1 MSMTPADFAS
11 DFIFQWEDGQSRDP
25 NRTHSLNPND
35 NGNWTGGRQG
45 VGQLVGSNH
54 GVTPAV
60 LMASRGAPVTEAD
73 MHALTLTEATG
84 IALAKFY
91 RGPHLD
97 LLDWNQVT
105 ASLFD
110 MAWGAGPVQ
119 AIKLMQRIVAVAD
132 DGQLG
137 PYTANAFHE
146 YLAHHG
152 LEASANA
159 YGTAR
164 NAFYDQIIM
173 ARPQNAQFRNGW
185 RNRTA
190 YYLPGSA
197 WWKRFAGQMAA

>member
-1 MSMTPADFAS
+1 MTPADFAA
-11 DFIFQWEDGQSRDP
+11 DFIFHWEDGQSNDP
-25 NRTHSLNPND
+25 NRTHSMHPAD
-35 NGNWTGGRQG
+35 AGNWSSGRAG
-45 VGQLVGSNH
+45 VGDLIGSNH

-60 LMASRGAPVTEAD
+60 LAAFRGVPAVTKDE
-73 MHALTLTEATG
+73 MHALTRSEATA

-119 AIKLMQRIVAVAD
+119 AIKLMQRMIVAGD
-132 DGQLG
+132 DGQCG
-137 PYTANAFHE
+137 PYTAKAYHE
-146 YLAHHG
+146 FLDHHG
-152 LEASANA
+152 IEAAANA
-159 YGTAR
+159 YGQAR
-164 NAFYDQIIM
+164 NAFYDKIIA

-197 WWKRFAGQMAA
+197 WWAQFAGKAAA

>member
-1 MSMTPADFAS
+1 MMTPADFAS

-25 NRTHSLNPND
+25 SRTHSMTPAD
-35 NGNWTGGRQG
+35 NGNWTGGRQN
-45 VGQLVGSNH
+45 VGELVGSNH

-60 LMASRGAPVTEAD
+60 LAAYRGVPSVTKD
-73 MHALTLTEATG
+73 QMHALTITEASA

-119 AIKLMQRIVAVAD
+119 AIKLMQRIIAVGD
-132 DGQLG
+132 DGQCG
-137 PYTANAFHE
+137 QRTADAFHE

-152 LEASANA
+152 VEGAANA
-159 YGTAR
+159 YGIAR
-164 NAFYDQIIM
+164 NAFYDQIIA

-190 YYLPGSA
+190 YYLPGSG
-197 WWKRFAGQMAA
+197 WWKRFAT